1 VLEQFGL
8 KTMSLSEADQHRGDG
23 MERGLEGHG
32 RMVCEANG
40 RVKGHRSSQGLSL
53 LQAGW
58 IT

>member
-1 VLEQFGL
+1 
-8 KTMSLSEADQHRGDG
+8 

-40 RVKGHRSSQGLSL
+40 RVKGHRSSQGPSL
-53 LQAGW
+53 LQVGW